1 MGGIFGGN
9 SKEEQMQKAA
19 LKNAAKSAAKSAS
32 ASIADKY
39 TNTSGSY
46 VGDAYTAYQKRY
58 EGINDPTKLGQSLP
72 APNITGVT
80 QSVKSPSADIASTL
94 NQNIN
99 TSTNTSTFPLNGTS
113 TNDGLGK
120 TLFDAQDSSSK
131 TVDNALKSNDVT
143 GQNMSQVFSN
153 SGEQVFSV

>member
-1 MGGIFGGN
+1 MGGIISGN
-9 SKEEQMQKAA
+9 SKEEQIQMQKKAS
-19 LKNAAKSAAKSAS
+19 KNAAIAAS

-39 TNTSGSY
+39 TNKSGSY
-46 VGDAYTAYQKRY
+46 VGDSYTAYQKRY
-58 EGINDPTKLGQSLP
+58 DRINDPTKLGQSLP

-80 QSVKSPSADIASTL
+80 PSVKSPSADIASTL

-120 TLFDAQDSSSK
+120 TLFEAQDSSSK
-131 TVDNALKSNDVT
+131 TIDNALKTNDVT

-153 SGEQVFSV
+153 SEPQVFSV